1 MTKNILLT
9 GATGFLGFYL
19 AKRFLRDEDIK
30 LILLVRPNVNFSARQ
45 RVERLFKEHCGEEE
59 YDSIKDRLEIVEGS
73 ITSPNLGIAK
83 EQRERL
89 SKEVAAIFHSAALAQ
104 FNASYEKIK
113 AINLDG
119 TRNVLDFALQ
129 CLKKGSFESVN
140 HMSTVAVSGTYRGVF
155 YEDSLDEGQGFKNTY
170 EQTKFE
176 AEQLI
181 QGYRAK
187 GLNINIF
194 RPSAIIGDSQDGYAI
209 NFRVIYQPIR
219 ILSLGIYK
227 QIPAKGSI
235 KYNLVP
241 VDFLSDAIYRIYSN
255 GQIHNQTFHLTN
267 THEVT
272 GDFILKTA
280 SDFFGYPAPE
290 RIPLDD
296 FDMNSLRGAR
306 RVLLEP
312 YIPYFNHDGPEYD
325 NKGAMSILNKNGFRW
340 PKVDIKLLHTIFQF
354 CLDAQFITSENRI
367 AL

>member
-9 GATGFLGFYL
+9 GSTGFLGFYL
-19 AKRFLRDEDIK
+19 AKRFLQDEDIK
-30 LILLVRPNVNFSARQ
+30 LILLARPNGNFPARQ
-45 RVERLFKEHCGEEE
+45 RVERLFKERCGEEK
-59 YDSIKDRLEIVEGS
+59 YNSIKDRLEIIEGS
-73 ITSPNLGIAK
+73 ITYPDLGLAK
-83 EQRERL
+83 EQRDRL
-89 SKEVAAIFHSAALAQ
+89 SKEIVTIFHSAALAQ
-104 FNASYEKIK
+104 FNVPHEKIRE
-113 AINLDG
+113 INVNG

-129 CLKKGSFESVN
+129 CLNNGSFESVN
-140 HMSTVAVSGTYRGVF
+140 HISTIAVSGTYCGIF
-155 YEDSLDEGQGFKNTY
+155 YEDSLDKGQGFKNTY

-241 VDFLSDAIYRIYSN
+241 ADFLSDAIYRIYTN
-255 GQIHNQTFHLTN
+255 AQIHNQTFHLTN

-312 YIPYFNHDGPEYD
+312 YIPYFNHDQIQYD
-325 NKGAMSILNKNGFRW
+325 NQGAMNILGKNGFQW
-340 PKVDIKLLHTIFQF
+340 PKVDRKLLHTIFQF
-354 CLDAQFITSENRI
+354 CLDAQFITPENMI
-367 AL
+367 IL